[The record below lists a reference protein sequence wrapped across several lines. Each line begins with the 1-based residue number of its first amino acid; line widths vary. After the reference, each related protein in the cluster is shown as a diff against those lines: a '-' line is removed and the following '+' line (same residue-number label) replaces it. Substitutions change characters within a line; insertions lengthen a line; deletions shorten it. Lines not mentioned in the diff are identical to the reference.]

1 MMVEA
6 GATSEGE
13 VVVVDVGIITQM
25 DIEEEMIIQET
36 FQMHQEGLLQIE

>member
-25 DIEEEMIIQET
+25 DIEEVMIIQET
-36 FQMHQEGLLQIE
+36 FQMHQEGSLQIE